1 MEILISYMEKTI
13 SVINVM
19 QQEGLFERYAIAGGI
34 AALFYIEP
42 VTTFDLDIFIILRS
56 TEGRIISLSPIY
68 SWLKERGYIPE
79 REQVIIEGSLVQF
92 IPVYNDLTEQAVQNA
107 VKHTI
112 GNIKTEVVS
121 KEYLFAIMLQTGRSK
136 DLQRMQLFW
145 DEAEMDVSELEK
157 IVNHFNLNEQYRRF
171 HEQKR

>member
-1 MEILISYMEKTI
+1 MEKTI

-42 VTTFDLDIFIILRS
+42 VTTFVLDVFIILRT
-56 TEGRIISLSPIY
+56 TEDQIISLSPIY
-68 SWLKERGYIPE
+68 TWLTKRGYIPE

-92 IPVYNDLTEQAVQNA
+92 LPVYNDLTEQAVYNS
-107 VKHTI
+107 VEHRV
-112 GNIKTEVVS
+112 GNTRTSVVS
-121 KEYLFAIMLQTGRSK
+121 REYLFAIMMQTGRSK

-145 DEAEMDVSELEK
+145 DEAGMDINELER
-157 IVNHFNLNEQYRRF
+157 IVNHFNLHEQYRKFNER
-171 HEQKR
+171 KT